1 MSEEFGKVGFR
12 VMKKYIKENK
22 IDFKDFMFQVK
33 MMSFDDELYEA
44 SFILKEL
51 RDNNVSVDFNFV
63 EPGDIDYA
71 RFKLI
76 QSRMGLFQVLYK
88 EKDHIKQIMEKTNI
102 IKNK

>member
-51 RDNNVSVDFNFV
+51 RDNNISVDFNFV

-76 QSRMGLFQVLYK
+76 QGRMGLFQSLYK
-88 EKDHIKQIMEKTNI
+88 EKDHIKQIMEKSLK